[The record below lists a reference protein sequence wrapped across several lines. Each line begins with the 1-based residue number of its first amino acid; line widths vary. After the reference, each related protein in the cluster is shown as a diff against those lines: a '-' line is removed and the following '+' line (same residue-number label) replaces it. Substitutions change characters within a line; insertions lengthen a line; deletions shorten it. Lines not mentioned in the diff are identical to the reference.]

1 MPWKRLERSSSQ
13 EAVMILSSNK
23 VRGIVL
29 RDLPLSK
36 EKVVLPS
43 GVRNCLFEGGR
54 QIDPYL
60 LAAVEVQ
67 ELQRRI
73 ETLLD
78 GEQQMKHEISELQDK
93 WKRAELQL
101 KEKEDSLR
109 DKIREEGLLLHRK
122 ESERGFKEGY
132 GKGLATAEKEIEEKL
147 RHEYSDR
154 FSQTE
159 ELLIRALKSL
169 EQSIEKDIEINAPK
183 MVRLW
188 QIMLKRLLR
197 TRVELDEDV
206 ALRVFRE
213 LMTRVSDR
221 GKVKL
226 FINPSDKDLFLSRSD
241 EMAEIKRVA
250 ELFEIIGDDNIE
262 RGSCILETNLGVHD
276 ARWSSQLEAIN
287 GQIDLLVREI

>member
-1 MPWKRLERSSSQ
+1 MT
-13 EAVMILSSNK
+13 LSSDRS
-23 VRGIVL
+23 RGTVL
-29 RDLPLSK
+29 RDLPICK

-43 GVRNCLFEGGR
+43 GGRNCPFEGGR
-54 QIDPYL
+54 QIDSYL
-60 LAAVEVQ
+60 LAAVEIQ

-78 GEQQMKHEISELQDK
+78 EEKKMKQEISKLQDK
-93 WKRAELQL
+93 WKKGELQL
-101 KEKEDSLR
+101 KEQEDSLR
-109 DKIREEGLLLHRK
+109 EKIQEEGLQLHRK
-122 ESERGFKEGY
+122 ESERGFEEGY
-132 GKGLATAEKEIEEKL
+132 DRGLATAEKEIEEKI
-147 RHEYSDR
+147 RQEYSDR
-154 FSQTE
+154 FSQME
-159 ELLIRALKSL
+159 ELLNRTVKGL
-169 EQSIEKDIEINAPK
+169 EKAIDKDIEINAPK

-188 QIMLKRLLR
+188 QTMLERLLR
-197 TRVELDEDV
+197 TRVELDDEV
-206 ALRVFRE
+206 ALRVFKE

-226 FINPSDKDLFLSRSD
+226 FINPSDRDLFLSQSD

-276 ARWSSQLEAIN
+276 ARWSSQLEAVN